1 MIRFGIFA
9 IITMISLAHGEDITF
24 DYSLNSD
31 DIQVSQWMDKD
42 VVSIPGGIVPFEEGY
57 PALQGIPYTFLLPQ
71 RTSISE
77 VTVDVHSRITLE
89 GKYDIV
95 PVTYSILSQPY
106 SPASLSSVYF
116 QPAVFP
122 SAPVERTVSGNR
134 TGFRMGS
141 FAFVPFSYNPLSGEL
156 SVITSAT
163 VTVECSQDADASQ
176 IYLTSRQIS
185 TAAAGIEGIV
195 SNPEKLTEYSPPSR
209 VGTDGDPVWVAIGE
223 SAMETTLQPLVDHRN
238 ANTGSSEFVT
248 VKWIKSNYSGYDTP
262 EKIRNYLKDQYYN
275 HSLVY
280 ALIVGDY
287 GETTRISKLKTGGG
301 TCLDNVTDHYYIDLD
316 GTWDGNGN
324 HLYGEAGDGISYYSD
339 LYVGRFSASN
349 ATLLQ
354 YIVNKTISYETQAPA
369 GSWQKTAILI
379 GAGLW
384 PPNYWGSFVCD
395 SIDSRIPSDWTVEK
409 LYETAASHPNNQ
421 ISLINDGCSYVTPQ
435 GHGWPGGIAWYD
447 HNPTTIISTGNYTQL
462 NNLDMLAVFHSI
474 ACTSGDIIENGSI
487 AERLMFSPFGGA
499 VGVMFNSSYGWG
511 TPPNTGPSEWL
522 EIKFAEQLFE
532 NQIYQIGETQ
542 ALAKDALRSLS
553 GIPLIGWVIQE
564 NNLLGDP
571 ALTFITGQTGIEE
584 NTEANPLRAALYT
597 PSPNPVSGSCSIS
610 YGMPLSGTASVTV
623 YDVAGRAVRN
633 IYSGILSEGTGSVV
647 FDGNDTSGNP
657 LPSGCYSIVMNSSCG
672 TAATMMV
679 VAR

>member
-1 MIRFGIFA
+1 MLRFGIFA
-9 IITMISLAHGEDITF
+9 ILISISIVHGEDITF
-24 DYSLNSD
+24 DFSLNSD

-77 VTVDVHSRITLE
+77 VTVDVHSRITLD
-89 GKYDIV
+89 GRYDIV

-106 SPASLSSVYF
+106 SPANQSSVYF
-116 QPAVFP
+116 QSAVFP

-141 FAFVPFSYNPLSGEL
+141 FAFVPFSYDPLSGEL

-163 VTVECSQDADASQ
+163 VKVECSQDADVSP
-176 IYLTSRQIS
+176 ISLTPRQIS

-195 SNPEKLTEYSPPSR
+195 GNPEKLTEYSPPSR
-209 VGTDGDPVWVAIGE
+209 MGTDGDPVWVAIGE
-223 SAMETTLQPLVDHRN
+223 SAVETIVQPLVDHRN
-238 ANTGSSEFVT
+238 ANTGTSEFVT
-248 VKWIKSNYSGYDTP
+248 VEWIKSNYSGYDTP
-262 EKIRNYLKDQYYN
+262 EKIRNFLKDQYYN

-287 GETTRISKLKTGGG
+287 GETTRISKLKYGVNY
-301 TCLDNVTDHYYIDLD
+301 LNNVIDHYYIDLD

-324 HLYGEAGDGISYYSD
+324 HLYGEAGDGITYYSD
-339 LYVGRFSASN
+339 LYVGRFSAAN

-354 YIVNKTISYETQAPA
+354 YVVNKTISYEIGAPA

-384 PPNYWGSFVCD
+384 PPDYWGSFVCD
-395 SIDSRIPSDWTVEK
+395 DIDYYIPSDWTVEK

-421 ISLINDGCSYVTPQ
+421 IDLINQGCSYVTPQ
-435 GHGWPGGIAWYD
+435 GHGWPGGIAWHD
-447 HNPTTIISTGNYTQL
+447 HDPTTIISTANYIQL
-462 NNLDMLAVFHSI
+462 NNIDRLPVFHSI
-474 ACTSGDIIENGSI
+474 ACMAGDIIENGCI
-487 AERLMFSPFGGA
+487 AERLMFSPNGGA
-499 VGVMFNSSYGWG
+499 AGVMFNSSYGWG
-511 TPPNTGPSEWL
+511 TPPYTGPSEWL

-532 NQIYQIGETQ
+532 NQIYKIGETQ
-542 ALAKDALRSLS
+542 ALAKDALQSLS
-553 GIPLIGWVIQE
+553 GVPLIAWVTQE

-584 NTEANPLRAALYT
+584 NTEASPMRPALYT
-597 PSPNPVSGSCSIS
+597 PSPNPASGSCSIS
-610 YGMPLSGTASVTV
+610 YGMPVSGTASVTV
-623 YDVAGRAVRN
+623 YDVTGRAVRS
-633 IYSGILSEGTGSVV
+633 IYSGALSVGIGSVA
-647 FDGNDTSGNP
+647 FDGNDKSGNP
-657 LPSGCYSIVMNSSCG
+657 LPSGCYSVVMNSSCG

-679 VAR
+679 VVR